1 MVKSTE
7 RQKEIGAFI
16 LGAYWTWSHLICKQG
31 SGESSKPSV
40 KPGSVND
47 GGCWAGNSLVLPK
60 GNNLPRGVT
69 ALEVVSSV
77 TAGWVVFFVLPNTSS
92 ASPIEEKKKTQT
104 HIWTRKSYSSA
115 LDQLIHQ
122 LPGGKEIVLTGSS
135 HTRYIFGVF
144 FIIKEEEAMLNS
156 PLEST
161 QALGWE
167 GRCLKTDV
175 KQNINT
181 SLWALLYL
189 ERTYNKY
196 FQRYKMMCIHWVLKS
211 GRGLVWRRAL

>member
-31 SGESSKPSV
+31 SGESSEPSV

-77 TAGWVVFFVLPNTSS
+77 TAGWVVFCSSKYFQCFPNRG
-92 ASPIEEKKKTQT
+92 KKKT

-115 LDQLIHQ
+115 SDQLIHQ
-122 LPGGKEIVLTGSS
+122 LPGGKGIVLPGSS
-135 HTRYIFGVF
+135 HTRYIFGVL

-211 GRGLVWRRAL
+211 GGGLVWRRAL